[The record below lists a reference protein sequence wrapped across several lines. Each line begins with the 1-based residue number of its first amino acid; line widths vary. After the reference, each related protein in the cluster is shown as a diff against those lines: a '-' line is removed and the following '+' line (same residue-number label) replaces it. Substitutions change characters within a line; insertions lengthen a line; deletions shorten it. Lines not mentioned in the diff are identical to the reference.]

1 MSLLLGGLT
10 LLLVGCGQSPVHGTY
25 DVELLI
31 AGASRPLEGTLVLSP
46 SPLDLPARS
55 GDSAGGPEAEIESIW
70 LGADPLAAN
79 SCFVLSGRTEEE
91 AGTDLVRVFELRVG
105 PRGVETP
112 LEILRGGE
120 LRVEITKI
128 QFFANAVG
136 AEILVHTARD
146 VREGRLQG
154 ARIGSPRPQDCLD
167 SIEALRR
174 ELLAAPDS
182 DVLR

>member
-1 MSLLLGGLT
+1 MKVSLLLGGLT

-31 AGASRPLEGTLVLSP
+31 AGASRPLEGPLVLSP

-55 GDSAGGPEAEIESIW
+55 SDEAGIESIW
-70 LGADPLAAN
+70 LGGDPLAAN
-79 SCFVLSGRTEEE
+79 SCFVLAASGEDES
-91 AGTDLVRVFELRVG
+91 GTDLVRVFERRVG

-128 QFFANAVG
+128 QVFANAVG